1 MLNEIYNLSFK
12 IIEERDSEPELEKI
26 ELITCEDK
34 SEKREK
40 QKKISDETREL
51 YKELDEKF
59 KDCNITSKVLRN
71 RFSLGELTKLNEIE
85 LDLDEIKRFA
95 HNDDKVVRFK
105 GYWFNSLPDQD
116 Y

>member
-85 LDLDEIKRFA
+85 LD
-95 HNDDKVVRFK
+95 
-105 GYWFNSLPDQD
+105 
-116 Y
+116 